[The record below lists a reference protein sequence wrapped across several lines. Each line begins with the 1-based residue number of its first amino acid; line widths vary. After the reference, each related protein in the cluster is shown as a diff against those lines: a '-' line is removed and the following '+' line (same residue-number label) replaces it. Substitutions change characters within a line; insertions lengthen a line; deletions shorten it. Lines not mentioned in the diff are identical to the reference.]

1 MFHWFTMLSAS
12 ICLMI
17 FLPACYDEPTADTS
31 QAAPSTSNTQLP
43 TPRGLL
49 SQDVTIE
56 PSIDTSPLT
65 APPEDDKTLVLLGL
79 TAPKP
84 ATWLW
89 KPPTRS
95 MRKANFVIPG
105 REGAEAAELVV
116 NHFPEAP
123 GNTLQANL
131 NRWSKQFRMIDGGT
145 PTPII
150 STYTADTMPI
160 TVVELSGEY
169 MGMGGHWHQPDQRML
184 MTMVES
190 PAGTVFFKL
199 LGPDATVEANRES
212 YMKMV
217 QGLQRVK

>member
-1 MFHWFTMLSAS
+1 MFHRFTLFPVS

-17 FLPACYDEPTADTS
+17 FLPACYEEPTTDTHH
-31 QAAPSTSNTQLP
+31 AAPTTSNTPQAVP
-43 TPRGLL
+43 GGLL
-49 SQDVTIE
+49 HQDVTLE
-56 PSIDTSPLT
+56 PSIDTSPLI
-65 APPEDDKTLVLLGL
+65 APPEDDKILILLGL

-131 NRWSKQFRMIDGGT
+131 ARWSKQFRMIDGGT

-150 STYTADTMPI
+150 TTYTADTMPI

-190 PAGTVFFKL
+190 PAGTIFFKL
-199 LGPDATVEANRES
+199 LGPDSTVEANRES